1 MPSGDLTRLGHALRS
16 AREERRLT
24 QDALAD
30 AADVSKKYIS
40 NIERGKCNPS
50 YDILYRLVSALHISA
65 DILFEDFE
73 NASSAEEEK
82 LLTNFRRCP
91 LKDRPILLSMTKH
104 FVDELL
110 NR

>member
-1 MPSGDLTRLGHALRS
+1 MPPANLTQLGHTLRC

-30 AADVSKKYIS
+30 AANLSKKYIS

-50 YDILYRLVSALHISA
+50 YDVLSRLISVLHISA
-65 DILFEDFE
+65 DILFGDFQ
-73 NASSAEEEK
+73 NDSPSEEEK
-82 LLTNFRRCP
+82 LLASYRRCP
-91 LKDRPILLSMTKH
+91 LKDRPLLQSMTKH

>member
-1 MPSGDLTRLGHALRS
+1 MPSGDLIRLGQALRS
-16 AREERRLT
+16 AREERGLT

-50 YDILYRLVSALHISA
+50 YDILYRLVSSLHISA
-65 DILFEDFE
+65 DILFKDFE
-73 NASSAEEEK
+73 NASSDEEEK
-82 LLTNFRRCP
+82 LLTNYRRCP
-91 LKDRPILLSMTKH
+91 HKDRPLLQSMTKH